1 MFTTA
6 FFCADGNR
14 KTTPIQEDSIMQVPL
29 LDLRAQYSPLKAE
42 ILETVAEL
50 CDSQR
55 FILGPKVE
63 AFEQELAAYCQA
75 DGAVGVT
82 SGSDALIIALMVE
95 GVKPGDEIITSPF
108 TFFATVGAIV
118 RCGAKPVFADID
130 PVTFNIDPAK
140 IAEKITPKTRGII
153 PVHLF
158 GQAADMDPIV
168 ALAKEHD
175 LFIIEDACQAIG
187 AEYKGKRVG
196 TFAEYGAFSFFPSK
210 NLGCFG
216 DGGAVSCDTEERAK
230 LLKIFR
236 NHGQSK
242 TYIHEYVGGNFRIDA
257 LQAAILSIKLRSL
270 DSWSE
275 ARQKNAA
282 IYRDLFAASGIGD
295 KVVLPQTA
303 SYSVRHIYN
312 QFCVLVKDGKRDALK
327 QHLLDSGVGC
337 AVYYPLSLHLQECFK
352 ELGGKLGDYPES
364 EKASGE
370 ILALPIFGELSAEQL
385 EYVVSTIAKFYGK

>member
-1 MFTTA
+1 M
-6 FFCADGNR
+6 N
-14 KTTPIQEDSIMQVPL
+14 VPL
-29 LDLRAQYSPLKAE
+29 LDLTAQYAPMKEE
-42 ILETVAEL
+42 ILSVVSEI

-63 AFEQELAAYCQA
+63 NLEKELAAYCQSG
-75 DGAVGVT
+75 GAVGVT
-82 SGSDALIIALMVE
+82 SGSDALLIALMVE
-95 GVKPGDEIITSPF
+95 KIKPGDEIITSPF

-118 RCGAKPVFADID
+118 RAGATPVFADID

-168 ALAKEHD
+168 KIAKEHN

-196 TFAEYGAFSFFPSK
+196 SFAEYGAFSFFPSK

-216 DGGAVSCDTEERAK
+216 DGGAVSCDTKEREA
-230 LLKIFR
+230 LLKIYR
-236 NHGQSK
+236 NHGQSN
-242 TYIHEYVGGNFRIDA
+242 TYIHEYVGGNFRLDA

-270 DSWSE
+270 DSWS
-275 ARQKNAA
+275 AGRQKNAA
-282 IYRDLFAASGIGD
+282 AYRKLFADANLSDFIT
-295 KVVLPQTA
+295 LPQEA
-303 SYSVRHIYN
+303 AYPVRHIYN
-312 QFCVLVKDGKRDALK
+312 QFCIRVADGKRDALK
-327 QHLLDSGVGC
+327 QFLLDNGVGC

-352 ELGGKLGDYPES
+352 ELGGKVGDYPEC
-364 EKASGE
+364 EKATGE
-370 ILALPIFGELSAEQL
+370 VLALPIFGELEANQL
-385 EYVVSTIAKFYGK
+385 EYVVATIAKFYGK